1 MILKGEQLRSFLLWP
16 LDWIGYEN
24 YVLNIKS
31 VLCKDSISLLSSTIH
46 GTADKMVD
54 ERKNIVFFISSWKCY
69 TLCVGF
75 TFENWYTYV
84 VSQKKT
90 SLMEF
95 HDKKILRCLKV

>member
-46 GTADKMVD
+46 GTADKM
-54 ERKNIVFFISSWKCY
+54 
-69 TLCVGF
+69 
-75 TFENWYTYV
+75 
-84 VSQKKT
+84 
-90 SLMEF
+90 
-95 HDKKILRCLKV
+95 

>member
-54 ERKNIVFFISSWKCY
+54 ERKNIVFFFHIFMEMLY
-69 TLCVGF
+69 TVC
-75 TFENWYTYV
+75 W
-84 VSQKKT
+84 
-90 SLMEF
+90 F
-95 HDKKILRCLKV
+95 HV